1 MKYKNWQ
8 DPVYKSDIHFWC
20 DCTIEEFDKYLIKKF
35 PFLKPETYGPF
46 DALSVQVIS
55 PQGYAHYAVW
65 VNKRKNF
72 YAMVHEAVHTWQK
85 ISKDR
90 GIERGHE
97 AEAYFIEYLVQQMWR
112 VMSKK

>member
-1 MKYKNWQ
+1 
-8 DPVYKSDIHFWC
+8 
-20 DCTIEEFDKYLIKKF
+20 
-35 PFLKPETYGPF
+35 
-46 DALSVQVIS
+46 
-55 PQGYAHYAVW
+55 
-65 VNKRKNF
+65 
-72 YAMVHEAVHTWQK
+72 MVHEAVHTWQK